1 MIVRAKFSALKQG
14 HWYEYLVRFA
24 LGELATVVAGWWR
37 ISGDPPRA
45 DCF

>member
-14 HWYEYLVRFA
+14 HWSEYVVRFA
-24 LGELATVVAGWWR
+24 LGGLATVVAGLVAD
-37 ISGDPPRA
+37 SGDPPRA